1 MNPSST
7 FRHILGGVVLVA
19 SVWGSGCLPA
29 VAAQEVSVSPPPVA
43 ATEIVA
49 EPLAAVPLVASIMS
63 GTHTDPTATAD
74 RATGGSRDPST
85 GGVLAAIIGGSI
97 VLGAAGLMILS
108 VWLRRYAVRIGR
120 KPEADPPDR

>member
-1 MNPSST
+1 MNPSSA

-49 EPLAAVPLVASIMS
+49 ETLAADPPVASIEP
-63 GTHTDPTATAD
+63 HADPTATTD
-74 RATGGSRDPST
+74 RIAGGSEDPST

-97 VLGAAGLMILS
+97 LLGAAGLMILS
-108 VWLRRYAVRIGR
+108 VWLRRYAARIGR
-120 KPEADPPDR
+120 KPEADPPGR

>member
-1 MNPSST
+1 MNPSSA

-49 EPLAAVPLVASIMS
+49 SMAA
-63 GTHTDPTATAD
+63 ATAKRQGAK
-74 RATGGSRDPST
+74 RADLR
-85 GGVLAAIIGGSI
+85 
-97 VLGAAGLMILS
+97 LS
-108 VWLRRYAVRIGR
+108 GCNTR
-120 KPEADPPDR
+120 

>member
-1 MNPSST
+1 MNPSSA

-49 EPLAAVPLVASIMS
+49 ETPNDKKIT
-63 GTHTDPTATAD
+63 THPMHT
-74 RATGGSRDPST
+74 
-85 GGVLAAIIGGSI
+85 
-97 VLGAAGLMILS
+97 M
-108 VWLRRYAVRIGR
+108 RYNAKKYQIS
-120 KPEADPPDR
+120 E